1 MLVPTEWR
9 ANGGRKCW
17 IFLPLDAPFLARG
30 RGRSVDSTRKRSTRQ
45 TEDEM
50 GDTGWLIVAIVS
62 GVLAVIGWVARERW
76 IIRRRRRR

>member
-1 MLVPTEWR
+1 MLTR
-9 ANGGRKCW
+9 GGR
-17 IFLPLDAPFLARG
+17 FDPVTFN
-30 RGRSVDSTRKRSTRQ
+30 RQ

-62 GVLAVIGWVARERW
+62 GVLAVIGWVTRERW